1 MLCREMKEL
10 GKLWRAMWV
19 STNLFCPFPP
29 YPEFLAPGNSPL
41 PRRVLFFLNHDG
53 VLELK

>member
-1 MLCREMKEL
+1 MEGHVGVHKSVL
-10 GKLWRAMWV
+10 
-19 STNLFCPFPP
+19 PFPP

-41 PRRVLFFLNHDG
+41 PRRVLFFLNRDG